1 MSVRTATYAFGRPVP
16 FLLERG
22 VAQTIQAPVRHGAD
36 GSLVEPD
43 AGGTV
48 TILRP
53 DGTAFVSGATVSITS
68 SIAGYE
74 LTPSSSETL
83 GEGWETRWSLSFSS
97 VAYPVF
103 RQAAYLCD
111 YVPPNVVS
119 VYDLYTRIPEL
130 SARVPRRQGA
140 AADGGTGEGWQR
152 QIDEAYYELIRRL
165 LEDGQKPWL
174 IREVTGYRDWLLTR
188 ALQLCVGAVSYGP
201 QDDWAQHSKE
211 LHFELQRVEARLR
224 FQYSDEDAGL
234 RRGAPGAIRLAPRG
248 RPVW

>member
-1 MSVRTATYAFGRPVP
+1 MPIRTATYAFGRSVP

-22 VAQTIQAPVRHGAD
+22 AAQTIQAPVRHGAD
-36 GSLVEPD
+36 GSLVAPD
-43 AGGTV
+43 SGTV
-48 TILRP
+48 TIVRT
-53 DGTAFVSGATVSITS
+53 DGTNLVSGAAVSITS

-74 LTPSSSETL
+74 LTPSASETL
-83 GEGWETRWSLSFSS
+83 GEGWETRWSLTFDS
-97 VAYPVF
+97 VAYPTF
-103 RQAAYLCD
+103 RQSAYLCE

-119 VYDLYTRIPEL
+119 AFDLYTRIPEL

-140 AADGGTGEGWQR
+140 TTDGGTGEGWQR

-174 IREVTGYRDWLLTR
+174 VREVTGYRDWLLAR
-188 ALQLCVGAVSYGP
+188 ALQLCVGAISYGP
-201 QDDWAQHSKE
+201 DEAWAQHAKN

-224 FQYSDEDAGL
+224 FQYSDDEVAM